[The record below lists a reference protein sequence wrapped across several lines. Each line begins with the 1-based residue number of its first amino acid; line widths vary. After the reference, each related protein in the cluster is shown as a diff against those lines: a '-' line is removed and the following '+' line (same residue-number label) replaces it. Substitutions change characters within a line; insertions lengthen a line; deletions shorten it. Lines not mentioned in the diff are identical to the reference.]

1 MLGWLRRKKIANYH
15 QRYGE
20 DWITVPFRYVEAAR
34 VSIYTIGSQP
44 ELPPAI
50 KWWIAQWLVAYN
62 SRLVYYMRENYGPD
76 IFPILDSITQDVMAK
91 DGEQE
96 NSDTEDSWEKW
107 ESQFREE
114 T

>member
-1 MLGWLRRKKIANYH
+1 MLGWLRRKKPL
-15 QRYGE
+15 QDGE

-44 ELPPAI
+44 GIPPGVR
-50 KWWIAQWLVAYN
+50 WWISQWLFAYN

-76 IFPILDSITQDVMAK
+76 IFPILDSITQDVMAG
-91 DGEQE
+91 DREPHH
-96 NSDTEDSWEKW
+96 TAEDSWEKW